1 MGVGASVDVAVMG
14 LVVSLPPARAHLTCR
29 SSHKG
34 PNPSNGTGRL
44 IAGVGDQAVINSCG
58 GQHAHQVETQG
69 PKGRSEA
76 ETGPKKQEATKVGRN
91 RQDGPEGV
99 QKAT

>member
-29 SSHKG
+29 SPHKG
-34 PNPSNGTGRL
+34 PDPGNGTGRL
-44 IAGVGDQAVINSCG
+44 VAGMGDQAVIDGCG
-58 GQHAHQVETQG
+58 GQHAHQVEHQS
-69 PKGRSEA
+69 PKGRTEA
-76 ETGPKKQEATKVGRN
+76 ETGPKEQQAAEVGRN